1 MTAIRRTAV
10 RATFR
15 STVRTALTAASGLAL
30 ALAFAAPASAHA
42 GLVGTDPEDGAALDT
57 APAAVTATFSENLD
71 GPSTE
76 IAVTGP
82 DGAVIEAGDPVFE
95 GDTFTQP
102 MLYGEPGEYTV
113 AYRVISED
121 GHRIDGAV
129 SFTVSEVPDELSLN
143 PVETETSAAETT
155 AASEPAETGSTSEA
169 AAEEDSGNNAAVI
182 AGALLVLLAVAI
194 GVAVLV
200 NRRRK
205 SAA

>member
-1 MTAIRRTAV
+1 MTAVHRSAL
-10 RATFR
+10 RA
-15 STVRTALTAASGLAL
+15 ALTAASGLAL

-42 GLVGTDPEDGAALDT
+42 GLVGTDPEDGAELDT
-57 APAAVTATFSENLD
+57 APASVTATFSENLD

-82 DGAVIEAGDPVFE
+82 DGAVIEAGDPVFD

-129 SFTVSEVPDELSLN
+129 SFTVAEVPNELSLN
-143 PVETETSAAETT
+143 PVETETSVAETT
-155 AASEPAETGSTSEA
+155 AAESEPAETESTSEVA

-205 SAA
+205 ASA

>member
-1 MTAIRRTAV
+1 MTVIRRNTL
-10 RATFR
+10 
-15 STVRTALTAASGLAL
+15 RTMLTAASGLAL

-57 APAAVTATFSENLD
+57 APASVSATFSENLD

-82 DGAVIEAGDPVFE
+82 DGAVIDAGDPVFE

-102 MLYGEPGEYTV
+102 MLYAEPGEYTV

-129 SFTVSEVPDELSLN
+129 SFTVAEIPNELSLN

-155 AASEPAETGSTSEA
+155 AAESAPAETESTSEAA
-169 AAEEDSGNNAAVI
+169 AAEEDSGNNAAVV

-194 GVAVLV
+194 AVAVLV

-205 SAA
+205 AAA

>member
-1 MTAIRRTAV
+1 MTAIRRNTL
-10 RATFR
+10 
-15 STVRTALTAASGLAL
+15 RTMLTAASGLAL
-30 ALAFAAPASAHA
+30 ALAFAAPAYAHA
-42 GLVGTDPEDGAALDT
+42 GLVGTDPEDGAVLDT
-57 APAAVTATFSENLD
+57 APASVSATFSENLD

-82 DGAVIEAGDPVFE
+82 DGAVIDAGDPVFE

-102 MLYGEPGEYTV
+102 MLYAEPGEYTV

-129 SFTVSEVPDELSLN
+129 SFTVAEIPNELSLN
-143 PVETETSAAETT
+143 PVETETSTAAETT
-155 AASEPAETGSTSEA
+155 AASAPAETESTSEA
-169 AAEEDSGNNAAVI
+169 AAEEDSGNNAAII

-194 GVAVLV
+194 GVAVLL

-205 SAA
+205 AAE

>member
-1 MTAIRRTAV
+1 MTAIRRNTL
-10 RATFR
+10 
-15 STVRTALTAASGLAL
+15 RTMLTAASGLAL

-42 GLVGTDPEDGAALDT
+42 GLVGTDPEDGAVLDI
-57 APAAVTATFSENLD
+57 APASVSATFSENLD

-129 SFTVSEVPDELSLN
+129 SFTVAEVPDELSLN
-143 PVETETSAAETT
+143 PVETETSAAAETT
-155 AASEPAETGSTSEA
+155 AESEPAETGSTSEA

-194 GVAVLV
+194 GVAVLL

-205 SAA
+205 TAE